1 VGSINLFKAMEKHG
15 CRNVVF
21 SSSATVYGALRE
33 CLAPPPRNP
42 AKPSRARRGPFRC
55 GAGFAREMPIKEE
68 ESLKPTNPYGR
79 TKLFLEEMLRDIASG
94 RDGDQWRVV
103 LLR

>member
-1 VGSINLFKAMEKHG
+1 
-15 CRNVVF
+15 
-21 SSSATVYGALRE
+21 
-33 CLAPPPRNP
+33 
-42 AKPSRARRGPFRC
+42 
-55 GAGFAREMPIKEE
+55 MPIKEE